1 MLNIDKTMDNLL
13 EVTVGDYDGSIEDRR
28 IELRNDI
35 IRAFDG
41 EDYEIVVNLEEMD
54 EDYMNGHIRACEN
67 LYESSEFYIEIE
79 DGKAVKVEVSM

>member
-1 MLNIDKTMDNLL
+1 MLNIDKTMDNIL

-41 EDYEIVVNLEEMD
+41 EDYEIVVNLKKMD
-54 EDYMNGHIRACEN
+54 EDYMNGYISACEN
-67 LYESSEFYIEIE
+67 FYESPEFFIKIE
-79 DGKAVKVEVSM
+79 DGEVVEVEV

>member
-13 EVTVGDYDGSIEDRR
+13 EVTVGDYDGSLEDRR

-41 EDYEIVVNLEEMD
+41 EDYEIVVNLEKMD
-54 EDYMNGHIRACEN
+54 EDYMNGHISAYEN
-67 LYESSEFYIEIE
+67 FYEAPEFFIKIE
-79 DGKAVKVEVSM
+79 DGEVVEVEV